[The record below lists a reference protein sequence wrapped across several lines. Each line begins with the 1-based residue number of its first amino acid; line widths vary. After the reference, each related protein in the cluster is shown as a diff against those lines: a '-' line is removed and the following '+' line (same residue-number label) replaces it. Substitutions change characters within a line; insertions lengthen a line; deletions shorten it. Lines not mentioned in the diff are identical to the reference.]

1 MGVGGGVLSQVAERV
16 LCVGASSLLHT
27 HRLTRGSFSHRRPVV
42 HPFPCGTPQ
51 AWLSYAKLEMRA
63 GEVERARAIYE
74 RYVANHPTQTAFI
87 RYAKWELRNQQRGL
101 TRAVFERA
109 LEELEDVR
117 GPVMGWGVTVVV
129 GPCGHIH
136 EMPVCAGVCVW
147 GGGGQ
152 WRLWQGLR
160 PSQRVHRAAVCAA

>member
-1 MGVGGGVLSQVAERV
+1 MRA
-16 LCVGASSLLHT
+16 CAMK
-27 HRLTRGSFSHRRPVV
+27 
-42 HPFPCGTPQ
+42 

-63 GEVERARAIYE
+63 GEIERARAIYE

-117 GPVMGWGVTVVV
+117 APLGVGATLT
-129 GPCGHIH
+129 
-136 EMPVCAGVCVW
+136 ASW
-147 GGGGQ
+147 
-152 WRLWQGLR
+152 
-160 PSQRVHRAAVCAA
+160 